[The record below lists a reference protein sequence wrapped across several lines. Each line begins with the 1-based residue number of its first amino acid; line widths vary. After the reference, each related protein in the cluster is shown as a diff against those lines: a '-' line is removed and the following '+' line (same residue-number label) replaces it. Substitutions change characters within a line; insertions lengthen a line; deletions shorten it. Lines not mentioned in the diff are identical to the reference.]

1 MDIKFPKQEDPFRK
15 TMAQAIIAS
24 IATFIA
30 GLFLG
35 YCLSSL
41 FGTNQSMINTTNYT
55 DSMAAARTLFTD
67 GDQLDSYITTGQIF
81 RNMEGLRIYTSRDR
95 ETTMAWYDGKFQNSE
110 ELFDDSVTKSLR
122 ELMHTEEALFGVT
135 NSLEEQIEGVEL
147 MNIAVQDGIVY
158 YYLYYDEAGYVA
170 IAFDF
175 TGETLTNDTDYAL
188 PLTKTADDDEG
199 YYQWFITYYI
209 EE

>member
-35 YCLSSL
+35 YCLGSL

-95 ETTMAWYDGKFQNSE
+95 ETTMAWYDSKFQNSKA
-110 ELFDDSVTKSLR
+110 LFDDDVIKSLR

-175 TGETLTNDTDYAL
+175 TGETLTKDTDYAL

>member
-35 YCLSSL
+35 YCLGSL

>member
-35 YCLSSL
+35 YCLGSL

-95 ETTMAWYDGKFQNSE
+95 ETTMAWYDGKFQNSK
-110 ELFDDSVTKSLR
+110 ELFDDDVIKSLR

-175 TGETLTNDTDYAL
+175 TGETLTKDTDYAL

>member
-41 FGTNQSMINTTNYT
+41 FGINQSMINTTNYT

>member
-35 YCLSSL
+35 YCLGSL

-110 ELFDDSVTKSLR
+110 ELFDDTVTKSLR

>member
-35 YCLSSL
+35 YCLGSL

-95 ETTMAWYDGKFQNSE
+95 ETTMAWYDSKFQNSK
-110 ELFDDSVTKSLR
+110 ELFDDDVIKSLR

-175 TGETLTNDTDYAL
+175 TGETLTKDTDYAL

>member
-35 YCLSSL
+35 YCLGSL

-95 ETTMAWYDGKFQNSE
+95 ETTMAWYDGKFQNSK
-110 ELFDDSVTKSLR
+110 ELFDDDVIKSLR

-175 TGETLTNDTDYAL
+175 TGETLTKDTDYAL
-188 PLTKTADDDEG
+188 PLTKTAEDDEG